1 LINNLYET
9 ILQSFKTGE
18 SMLEEFPVPNVGYGS
33 ILIQTSNSLVSL
45 VTERMLVVFGKA
57 NS

>member
-1 LINNLYET
+1 
-9 ILQSFKTGE
+9 
-18 SMLEEFPVPNVGYGS
+18 MLEDLAVPNVGYGS